1 MGWTESLNRLAASLT
16 EHRPSLYPDEERDD
30 LADIKIG
37 KLSVEGFS
45 GESRSYALAVKAGLH
60 LFNESLDRSHDLSQ
74 EIHNPTGSYWHGI
87 MHRMEGDYG
96 NAKYWFRLVGHHPV
110 FVDLGE
116 AAKQAFR
123 SADWS
128 EVANASLR
136 EQLQSFAESDAWDP
150 YRFIDL
156 VEQQVTRARDEA
168 AERWL
173 THIQWLEMKLL
184 LQYSY
189 AQSGGEGRLVEIG

>member
-1 MGWTESLNRLAASLT
+1 MGWTESLNRLASSLT
-16 EHRPSLYPDEERDD
+16 EHRPSLYPEEERDD

-37 KLSVEGFS
+37 KLSVEGFT

-60 LFNESLDRSHDLSQ
+60 LFNESLDRSHDLAQ

-96 NAKYWFRLVGHHPV
+96 NAKYWFRLVGQHPV

-128 EVANASLR
+128 EIKNASLR
-136 EQLQSFAESDAWDP
+136 EQLQSFAESGAWDP
-150 YRFIDL
+150 YRFTDL
-156 VEQQVTRARDEA
+156 VEQQVTRVRDEA
-168 AERWL
+168 AERL
-173 THIQWLEMKLL
+173 LMHIQWLEMKLL